1 MEDTFKEY
9 QQWSDEVVV
18 GTSLPDYDVCTNM
31 TVLLQSFFQDFAQE
45 GQNDVM
51 EYRGGQSGMIL
62 KGCYC
67 AKHNQHAM
75 LMLGG
80 VRHAPQEN

>member
-1 MEDTFKEY
+1 MQSKNIN
-9 QQWSDEVVV
+9 SVVMKLSWGPACQTMMCV
-18 GTSLPDYDVCTNM
+18 QYMV
-31 TVLLQSFFQDFAQE
+31 VLLQSFFQDFAQE
-45 GQNDVM
+45 GENDVM

-80 VRHAPQEN
+80 VRHALQEN